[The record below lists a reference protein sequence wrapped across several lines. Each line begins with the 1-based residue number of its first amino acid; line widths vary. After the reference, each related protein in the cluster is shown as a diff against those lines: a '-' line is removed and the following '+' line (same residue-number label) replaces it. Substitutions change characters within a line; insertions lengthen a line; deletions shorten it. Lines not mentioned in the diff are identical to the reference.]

1 MGKQK
6 TVQELEREVETAR
19 RNFDAAARNLEKGQ
33 AGAPARSRRR
43 LGSGAGSHLGE

>member
-19 RNFDAAARNLEKGQ
+19 RNFDAAARNLERVKLEHQ
-33 AGAPARSRRR
+33 LALAAASAAERAR
-43 LGSGAGSHLGE
+43 A